1 MLVGPSI
8 RLKLLKNS
16 LTTSICDLCMD
27 QGIFKSVTITG
38 HWRKIMFFFFNKK
51 AATMNRK
58 KQCIYIH
65 MGTTDTN
72 IYNWVG
78 AHQST
83 KWFFIYHSSLEWTWN
98 SEWLLVLRRGVNTR
112 QNGEKRL
119 RVGERTNYERNP
131 NQASTKNLVGELLE
145 SLWHLN
151 DWHIRSLHVFT
162 R

>member
-1 MLVGPSI
+1 M
-8 RLKLLKNS
+8 
-16 LTTSICDLCMD
+16 T
-27 QGIFKSVTITG
+27 
-38 HWRKIMFFFFNKK
+38 
-51 AATMNRK
+51 RK

-131 NQASTKNLVGELLE
+131 NQPSTKNLVMPSRWVARVIMTFEWLAHNIFTCFYTLISPQLHMQISFLHMVVEDIFSCLTMTNNIIPPHCLYLLA
-145 SLWHLN
+145 
-151 DWHIRSLHVFT
+151 R
-162 R
+162 